1 MLGTTYKVGFDAKAV
16 RAGLAGMSGMLG
28 RVARQISIGGARRI
42 GEGGMDIFSRILSFA
57 PMATKEMLDWA
68 SGMTD
73 AATQTRMSVKDLME
87 LEEAMRLA
95 GASSGD
101 ASMMVSRFKRNLFL
115 AATEAGPARDAL
127 NAIGFSAREL
137 DANDVVGSMQK
148 VAKALEM
155 TGLEAGQM
163 EDIFAELFGAR
174 GGMKMIR
181 VMTDM
186 DKTLRQARRN
196 LGGFQNDADDL
207 FPVFDAISD
216 TLGRWTMIRR
226 QLMAGFVKGMFGKD
240 AESADTLAANIMN
253 LVQRL
258 TGAMQGL
265 GKLVG
270 PIFEGIT
277 KVFDTYAKLGPV
289 QFIQE
294 SFQALKNL
302 IGKLLHGALEYAILA
317 ISNTAHAMAASIGT
331 AIGSAIKSSLGFMG
345 EAGSAIGNGMRRIGG
360 ALGIGGKSSP
370 DKTTAAL
377 LNESKNQTALLDRI
391 HRDGTTA
398 VFA

>member
-16 RAGLAGMSGMLG
+16 RSGLSGISGMFG
-28 RVARQISIGGARRI
+28 RVARQIGIGGARAI
-42 GEGGMDIFSRILSFA
+42 GAGGMDIFSRIISFA
-57 PMATKEMLDWA
+57 PMATKEMLTWA

-127 NAIGFSAREL
+127 NAIGISAQEL

-163 EDIFAELFGAR
+163 ETIFEALFGAR

-186 DKTLRQARRN
+186 DKTLQQARRN
-196 LGGFQNDADDL
+196 LGGFQDEADGL
-207 FPVFDAISD
+207 FPVFDALAD
-216 TLGRWTMIRR
+216 TFGRWTMIRR
-226 QLMAGFVKGMFGKD
+226 QLMASFLQGMFGKD
-240 AESADTLAANIMN
+240 TESAEAFAASIMD
-253 LVQRL
+253 LIQK
-258 TGAMQGL
+258 TKAIMGGL
-265 GKLVG
+265 GRMVG
-270 PIFEGIT
+270 P
-277 KVFDTYAKLGPV
+277 VFQFVTDLFDAYSKLGPGEFFKAAFDGV
-289 QFIQE
+289 KEFFTETLVNILMGAME
-294 SFQALKNL
+294 SLKTKFME
-302 IGKLLHGALEYAILA
+302 I
-317 ISNTAHAMAASIGT
+317 AAAVGE
-331 AIGSAIKSSLGFMG
+331 AIGSAIKGSLGWAG
-345 EAGSAIGNGMRRIGG
+345 EAGSAIGRGINVIRDRIG
-360 ALGIGGKSSP
+360 LGGGG
-370 DKTTAAL
+370 DKTTSAL